1 MKLRSLAGALAVA
14 AVWIARPAGE
24 TTVAFAAHE
33 IGTGL
38 RGGYQVVIAD
48 LNKDG
53 KPDIIAL
60 ASGMPELVW
69 YQNPGWERHVLVGG
83 ATGMINVAATDLDGD
98 GIPELAL
105 AQGFTT
111 NAKTSTGIVSILT
124 HGADVTAPWTAKE
137 IDRIPTA
144 HRLRWVDADGSGR
157 KWLVNA
163 PLIGPDAVAPDY
175 KSPMSLVFYRPPDF
189 KRETIVDTFT
199 GLVHGIEPVAW
210 PGVKGQAVLSAG
222 FLGIHLHRFAGAK
235 WSTTNLTKGD
245 PQDWPKSGTSDV
257 APGRLGAQRIIGTIE
272 PWHGNE
278 VVIYSE
284 SGGRLRAEGASA
296 SPAEARVT
304 GERTEAGAWMRTMI
318 DDRITDGHTIVA
330 LDIDNDGRDEFV
342 VGQRGGARSL
352 MLYTASKDG
361 STWSKRAIDEGGMA
375 GAGCAA
381 ADLNGDKRV
390 DVVCIGTATANVKW
404 YENLGAK

>member
-1 MKLRSLAGALAVA
+1 MKLRSLVCALAVA
-14 AVWIARPAGE
+14 ALWNARPAGE
-24 TTVAFAAHE
+24 TTVAFTAHE

-38 RGGYQVVIAD
+38 RGGYQVVITD

-69 YQNPGWERHVLVGG
+69 YQNPTWERHVLVGG

-144 HRLRWVDADGSGR
+144 HRLRWIDADGSGK

-163 PLIGPDAVAPDY
+163 PLIGPEAVAPDY
-175 KSPMSLVFYRPPDF
+175 KSPLSLVYYRPPAF
-189 KRETIVDTFT
+189 TRETIVDTFT

-210 PGVKGQAVLSAG
+210 PGVNGQALLSAG
-222 FLGIHLHRFAGAK
+222 FMGIHLHRFAAGR

-245 PQDWPKSGTSDV
+245 PQEWPKSGTSDV
-257 APGRLGAQRIIGTIE
+257 ALGRLGTQRIIGTIE
-272 PWHGNE
+272 PWHGND
-278 VVIYSE
+278 VVVYSE
-284 SGGRLRAEGASA
+284 SGSTWTRK
-296 SPAEARVT
+296 T
-304 GERTEAGAWMRTMI
+304 I
-318 DDRITDGHTIVA
+318 DDSITDGHTIVA
-330 LDIDNDGRDEFV
+330 LDVDGDGRDELV

-361 STWSKRAIDEGGMA
+361 SSWTKRAIDEGGMA

-390 DVVCIGTATANVKW
+390 DIVCIGTATANVKW
-404 YENLGAK
+404 YENVGAK

>member
-1 MKLRSLAGALAVA
+1 MKLSSLIAALAVA
-14 AVWIARPAGE
+14 AIAIARPAGQAA
-24 TTVAFAAHE
+24 VAFTAHE

-69 YQNPGWERHVLVGG
+69 YQNPGWERHVIVGG
-83 ATGMINVAATDLDGD
+83 ATGLINVAATDLDGD

-137 IDRIPTA
+137 IDRMPTA

-175 KSPMSLVFYRPPDF
+175 KAPMSLVFYRPPDF

-222 FLGIHLHRFAGAK
+222 FMGIHLHRFADGK

-245 PQDWPKSGTSDV
+245 PQEWPKSGTSDV
-257 APGRLGAQRIIGTIE
+257 ALGKLGAQRIIGTIE

-278 VVIYSE
+278 VVVYTE
-284 SGGRLRAEGASA
+284 GGRLRAEGASA
-296 SPAEARVT
+296 SPAEARVMD
-304 GERTEAGAWMRTMI
+304 GRAEAGSWTRKMI
-318 DDRITDGHTIVA
+318 DDGITDGHTIVA
-330 LDIDNDGRDEFV
+330 LDVDNDGRDELV

-352 MLYTASKDG
+352 MLYAASKDG
-361 STWSKRAIDEGGMA
+361 GTWTKRAIDEGGMA

-390 DVVCIGTATANVKW
+390 DIVCIGTATANVKW
-404 YENLGAK
+404 YENMGAK